1 MAKIETSGGEAIAVA
16 AHGDDPVCI
25 AVTDPCFGRIA
36 TVRLDHRQAAQL
48 AAALD
53 QRLVDAAGGVPATPE
68 A

>member
-1 MAKIETSGGEAIAVA
+1 MATIETSGGETIAVA
-16 AHGDDPVCI
+16 AHGDTVCV
-25 AVTDPCFGRIA
+25 AVTAPRFGRIA

-53 QRLVDAAGGVPATPE
+53 RRLVDAAGGIPATPE

>member
-1 MAKIETSGGEAIAVA
+1 MVTIETSGGERIAVT
-16 AHGDDPVCI
+16 HGDDTVCV
-25 AVTDPCFGRIA
+25 AVTAPRFGRIA

-53 QRLVDAAGGVPATPE
+53 RGLVHAAGGVPATPE